1 MNNNKEYELY
11 SLRVLQTMAKERGLE
26 YDGNEIDIIIRLKRY
41 DSINSSKNCNKCNA
55 VIDSKFSKCY
65 NCYSAEKQVLP
76 IDKSRSLESPTDK
89 PKIVETV
96 LPAVD
101 KPKIVEEVLPAVA
114 AVSQSKEQCKCISAR
129 MGAPHKKANCFLNK
143 VINK

>member
-65 NCYSAEKQVLP
+65 NCYSADKQVLP
-76 IDKSRSLESPTDK
+76 LDKSRSIESPALDK
-89 PKIVETV
+89 SKLVKDV
-96 LPAVD
+96 LPVVD
-101 KPKIVEEVLPAVA
+101 TA
-114 AVSQSKEQCKCISAR
+114 SQSKEQCKCISAR